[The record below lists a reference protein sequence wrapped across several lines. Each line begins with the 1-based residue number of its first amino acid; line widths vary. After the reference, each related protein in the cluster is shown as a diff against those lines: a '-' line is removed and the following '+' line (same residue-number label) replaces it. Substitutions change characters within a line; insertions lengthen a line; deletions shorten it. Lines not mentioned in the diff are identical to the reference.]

1 MNMKKQTFSLLSGA
15 VLAVALLLVSCHSS
29 YEVTKV
35 EGGRIPMNSVW
46 DAEPDAEAV
55 ALLAPY
61 KARMDSVMYHVVG
74 TAEMSMDRFRP
85 ESLLSNLIAD
95 VLREAAVE
103 VLGKPADM
111 GLINIGGIRNSLTEG
126 DITTEN
132 IYEIL
137 PFENSLCVLTMKGS
151 AMKHLFENIAV
162 RLGEGVSG
170 IQLEI
175 SKDGK
180 LLQASIAGKPVEDDR
195 DYTVATIDYL
205 ADGND
210 GMTAFLQADKRECP
224 DGATLRGLFMKY
236 VEKQTAAGKKVTSRM
251 EGRVVVKEKAL
262 KKQKFY
268 ETYVFLGSPAA
279 FHAPRIGTARGA
291 CHY

>member
-1 MNMKKQTFSLLSGA
+1 
-15 VLAVALLLVSCHSS
+15 
-29 YEVTKV
+29 
-35 EGGRIPMNSVW
+35 MNSVW

-137 PFENSLCVLTMKGS
+137 PFENSLCILTMKGVNL
-151 AMKHLFENIAV
+151 KELFNNIAV
-162 RLGEGVSG
+162 RHGEGVSG
-170 IQLEI
+170 VQLLI
-175 SKDGK
+175 TKDGK
-180 LLQASIAGKPVEDDR
+180 LLQGTVGGRPIEDNQL
-195 DYTVATIDYL
+195 YTIATIDYL

-210 GMTAFLQADKRECP
+210 GMTALPQAEKRECP
-224 DGATLRGLFMKY
+224 
-236 VEKQTAAGKKVTSRM
+236 
-251 EGRVVVKEKAL
+251 
-262 KKQKFY
+262 
-268 ETYVFLGSPAA
+268 
-279 FHAPRIGTARGA
+279 
-291 CHY
+291 

>member
-1 MNMKKQTFSLLSGA
+1 MKKQTFSLLAGA

-137 PFENSLCVLTMKGS
+137 PFENSLCVVTLKGS
-151 AMKHLFENIAV
+151 VLKELFAAIAACK
-162 RLGEGVSG
+162 GEGVSG
-170 IQLEI
+170 VRLEI
-175 SKDGK
+175 TKDGK
-180 LLQASIAGKPVEDDR
+180 LLDGTIGGKPIDDNKL
-195 DYTVATIDYL
+195 YTVATIDYL

-210 GMTAFLQADKRECP
+210 GMGPLAKAEKRDCP
-224 DGATLRGLFMKY
+224 PGATLRGLFMDY
-236 VEKQTAAGKKVTSRM
+236 VEQQTKAGKKITSRM
-251 EGRVVVKEKAL
+251 EGRITVK
-262 KKQKFY
+262 
-268 ETYVFLGSPAA
+268 
-279 FHAPRIGTARGA
+279 
-291 CHY
+291 

>member
-1 MNMKKQTFSLLSGA
+1 MNMKKQTFSLLAGA

-61 KARMDSVMYHVVG
+61 KARMDSIMYHVVG

-180 LLQASIAGKPVEDDR
+180 LLQASIAGRPVEDDR

-210 GMTAFLQADKRECP
+210 GLTAFLQADKRECP

-251 EGRVVVKEKAL
+251 EGRVVVKE
-262 KKQKFY
+262 
-268 ETYVFLGSPAA
+268 
-279 FHAPRIGTARGA
+279 
-291 CHY
+291 

>member
-175 SKDGK
+175 
-180 LLQASIAGKPVEDDR
+180 R
-195 DYTVATIDYL
+195 
-205 ADGND
+205 ND

-251 EGRVVVKEKAL
+251 EGRVVVKE
-262 KKQKFY
+262 
-268 ETYVFLGSPAA
+268 
-279 FHAPRIGTARGA
+279 
-291 CHY
+291 

>member
-1 MNMKKQTFSLLSGA
+1 MKKQTFSLLAGA

-137 PFENSLCVLTMKGS
+137 PFENSLCVVTLKGS
-151 AMKHLFENIAV
+151 VLKELFAAIAACK
-162 RLGEGVSG
+162 GEGVSG
-170 IQLEI
+170 VRLEI
-175 SKDGK
+175 TKDGK
-180 LLQASIAGKPVEDDR
+180 LLDGTIGGKPIDDNKL
-195 DYTVATIDYL
+195 YTVATIDYL

-210 GMTAFLQADKRECP
+210 GMGPLAKAEKRDCP
-224 DGATLRGLFMKY
+224 PGATLRGLFMNY
-236 VEKQTAAGKKVTSRM
+236 VEQQTKAGKKITSRI
-251 EGRVVVKEKAL
+251 EGRITVK
-262 KKQKFY
+262 
-268 ETYVFLGSPAA
+268 
-279 FHAPRIGTARGA
+279 
-291 CHY
+291 